1 MRFSF
6 LRILSAIFVLNTFC
20 PLGTI
25 GQSLAEKGLPFI
37 RNYQARDY
45 NGNPQNWCIIED
57 SSGLVYFGNQGYLL
71 QYDGVKWK
79 KIFFPGAIAVAI
91 RSLDKDKNGQIYYGS
106 TGDFGYL
113 AKDSLGQTQQYS
125 LKKYLPDSVK
135 NFFDVW
141 TTYATDKG
149 IYFQSRERIFRVP
162 KDKAGNFQEK
172 DIKSWEP
179 TTKFMYAFFLDGVYY
194 VHQRGLGLFKMINDS
209 LELIPGSEFLGKE
222 RMQVMLPFTP
232 PEGNNGNKGDKQYLV
247 GLFYTG
253 LYVYDGKSFR
263 PFKTEAD
270 PVIKNA
276 TLYKGIALKDGSF
289 ALSTTGKGVVII
301 DGMGKILKVINR
313 DVGLQDESVYGM
325 YFDRK
330 GSLWLA
336 LDNGISRIEISSPLT
351 TFGIQSGI
359 NTATLS
365 IKRFEGTLYLGT
377 TNGLLRL
384 NQSNGKFEE
393 VPGIPLTQI
402 FTMVVNDNK
411 LLVPNDGLFYVK
423 DKKTNLIR
431 ASASGDL
438 QMSGIKV
445 LTSHPDILL
454 GGATFG
460 LAVFTKGKK
469 VAGKPD
475 SSQHW
480 IYRGNIPGIEEG
492 IWTFTE
498 DSIGR
503 IWVGTQNST
512 VFRLTLAFD
521 DQGEPDLKK
530 TVVQKFTI
538 ADGLGTGG
546 GPVYMVKGKSYFI
559 ADSALYSFDETNKRF
574 RVDTTFGSFP
584 NAGGKD
590 ESYMVEDQSGRV
602 WIRMG
607 KEILVAVPEA
617 NGKYSIDKTPFLPI
631 AGGTISQFYPEAN
644 GIIWVCTTD
653 GLVRFDENLKKNYG
667 ESYKTLLRHI
677 TAGQE
682 TLNLS
687 LSDNAGDGVNIP
699 YKNNTLRFEYAAPF
713 FEQEEKTKYETWLEG
728 FDTGWSGWD
737 NNSYKEYT
745 NLPAGN
751 YVFHVR
757 AKNIYGKISE
767 EANYYYTVS
776 PPWSATWWAYLL
788 YVLGAISLIYL
799 ITRYRTAKLHRERA
813 ELEKKVLERTHEVQ
827 VQAEE
832 LTTVNQISQA
842 LASQLNLDDLIKLV
856 GEEMRQVFKAE
867 IVYLAM
873 LDKKTNMIHFPYQ
886 YGEVL
891 PPIKLGQGLA
901 SNIINN
907 RKPLLINEDFKKQ
920 IKQLGISPLG
930 IPPSSYLGVPIP
942 IDDEIIGV
950 LSVQST
956 VKEDYFDE
964 KDQRLLSTI
973 AANVGVALKKARLF
987 EEVKSAKL
995 EAEEASKNAERANE
1009 AKSAFL
1015 STVSH
1020 ELRTPLTS
1028 VLGFAKII
1036 KKRLEERI
1044 FPDTNKTNPRT
1055 EKAMTQVSENLE
1067 VVISEGERLTHLI
1080 NDVLD
1085 LAKIEAGKMEWHMG
1099 IISIPEIVDRAIAAT
1114 SSLFYNKNIVL
1125 KKFMD
1130 TGLPEISGDA
1140 DKIIQVVVN
1149 LISNAVKFTNEG
1161 EIVCRVVHQG
1171 DEIITSIKDSG
1182 IGIAKQDHEAVFEQF
1197 KQVGGDT
1204 LTDKPKG
1211 TGLGLPI
1218 CREII
1223 EHHGGR
1229 IWLESEQG
1237 KGSTFFFALPVN
1249 EKGTVN
1255 KTIHL
1260 DDLVK
1265 QLKDHVAQ
1273 SGFRL
1278 KDGSAT
1284 ILIVDD
1290 DDSIRSLLRQ
1300 ELTDGGYLIEEA
1312 KNGKEALESIRN
1324 HQPDLII
1331 LDVMMPEMNG
1341 FEVASIL
1348 KNDPKTLDIPIIILS
1363 VVQDKAR
1370 GYRIGVDRYLTKP
1383 IDTNQ
1388 LFTEVGVLLEQGKS
1402 RKKVMIVDED
1412 QAAVKTLTDVLQTRG
1427 YQVFESDWHVLAEKA
1442 IATQPDM
1449 IILNS
1454 VFSGRQ
1460 EIVQTLRF
1468 EKGLENV
1475 LFLIY
1480 E

>member
-6 LRILSAIFVLNTFC
+6 LRILSGIFILNTFC
-20 PLGTI
+20 SLGTV
-25 GQSLAEKGLPFI
+25 GQSLAEKGLPLI
-37 RNYQARDY
+37 KNYQAREY
-45 NGNPQNWCIIED
+45 NGNPQNWCAIED
-57 SSGLVYFGNQGYLL
+57 SSGLMYFGNEGYLL

-79 KIFFPGAIAVAI
+79 KIFFSGAMAVAL
-91 RSLDKDKNGQIYYGS
+91 RSLDQDKSGQIFYGS
-106 TGDFGYL
+106 TSDFGYL
-113 AKDSLGQTQQYS
+113 AKDSLGLTQQYS
-125 LKKYLPDSVK
+125 LKKYLPDSAK
-135 NFFDVW
+135 EFFDVW
-141 TTYATDKG
+141 STYATDKG
-149 IYFQSRERIFRVP
+149 IYFQSRERIFRVV
-162 KDKAGNFQEK
+162 KNQDGSFQVNQ
-172 DIKSWEP
+172 IKSWKP
-179 TTKFMYAFFLDGVYY
+179 TTKFMYAFYLDGIYY
-194 VHQRGLGLFKMINDS
+194 VHQLGLGLFKMINDS

-222 RMQVMLPFTP
+222 RMQVMLPFAP
-232 PEGNNGNKGDKQYLV
+232 AQGSNGNKGDKQYLI

-253 LYVYDGKSFR
+253 LYIYDGKSFR

-270 PVIKNA
+270 PIIKKA
-276 TLYKGIALKDGSF
+276 TLYKGVSLRDGSF
-289 ALSTTGKGVVII
+289 VLSTTGKGVVII
-301 DGMGKILKVINR
+301 DAMGKVLKVINR

-325 YFDRK
+325 YFDHK

-359 NTATLS
+359 NTAVLS
-365 IKRFEGTLYLGT
+365 INRFEGTLYLGT

-384 NQSNGKFEE
+384 NQSNGKFEDL
-393 VPGIPLTQI
+393 PGIPLTQI
-402 FTMVVNDNK
+402 FTMAVNDK
-411 LLVPNDGLFYVK
+411 TLLVPNDGLFYVK
-423 DKKTNLIR
+423 DKKTHLIR
-431 ASASGDL
+431 PSSSGDL
-438 QMSGIKV
+438 QISGMRILK
-445 LTSHPDILL
+445 SHPDIMLA
-454 GGATFG
+454 GATFG
-460 LAVFTKGKK
+460 VVVFTKGKR
-469 VAGKPD
+469 VAGKLD
-475 SSQHW
+475 SAQHW
-480 IYRGNIPGIEEG
+480 IYRGNIPGIEEAT
-492 IWTFTE
+492 WTFTE
-498 DSIGR
+498 DSSGR

-512 VFRLTLAFD
+512 VFRVTLAFD

-530 TVVQKFTI
+530 TDIQKFSI
-538 ADGLGTGG
+538 ADGLGTGS
-546 GPVYMVKGKSYFI
+546 GPVYMVKGKTYFI
-559 ADSALYSFDETNKRF
+559 ADSALYSFDETHKRF
-574 RVDTTFGSFP
+574 NVDTTFGRFP

-590 ESYMVEDQSGRV
+590 ESYMVEEQSGRV

-607 KEILVAVPEA
+607 KELMQAIPDA

-631 AGGTISQFYPEAN
+631 AGGTISQVYPEPN
-644 GIIWVCTTD
+644 GIIWFCTTD
-653 GLVRFDENLKKNYG
+653 GLLRYDENLNKNYS
-667 ESYKTLLRHI
+667 EPYKTLLRHI

-687 LSDNAGDGVNIP
+687 LTNSAGQGISIP
-699 YKNNTLRFEYAAPF
+699 YKNNTLRFEYASPF
-713 FEQEEKTKYETWLEG
+713 FEQEEKTKYQTWLEG
-728 FDTGWSGWD
+728 FETGWSGWD

-751 YVFHVR
+751 YIFHVR
-757 AKNIYGKISE
+757 AKNIYGKISG
-767 EANYYYTVS
+767 EANYYYTIN

-788 YVLGAISLIYL
+788 YFLAAISVVYL

-856 GEEMRQVFKAE
+856 GEQMRQVFQAQ

-891 PPIKLGQGLA
+891 PPIKLGEGLA
-901 SNIINN
+901 SKIIST

-995 EAEEASKNAERANE
+995 EAEEAGKNAERANE

-1036 KKRLEERI
+1036 KKRLEERV
-1044 FPDTNKTNPRT
+1044 FPDTNKSNPKT
-1055 EKAMTQVSENLE
+1055 EKAMSQVSENLE

-1099 IISIPEIVDRAIAAT
+1099 IISIPDIVDRAIAAT
-1114 SSLFYNKNIVL
+1114 SSLFYNKNIEL
-1125 KKFMD
+1125 KKFMEP
-1130 TGLPEISGDA
+1130 GLPEISGDS
-1140 DKIIQVVVN
+1140 DKLIQVVVN
-1149 LISNAVKFTNEG
+1149 LISNAVKFTAEG

-1237 KGSTFFFALPVN
+1237 KGSTFFFALPIN
-1249 EKGTVN
+1249 NKDAVN
-1255 KTIHL
+1255 KPIHL

-1278 KDGSAT
+1278 KNGSAT
-1284 ILIVDD
+1284 IMIVDD
-1290 DDSIRSLLRQ
+1290 DDAIRSLLRQ

-1312 KNGKEALESIRN
+1312 KNGKDALESIRN

-1383 IDTNQ
+1383 IDTSQ

-1427 YQVFESDWHVLAEKA
+1427 YQVFESDWHVLTEKA
-1442 IATQPDM
+1442 VATQPDM

-1460 EIVQTLRF
+1460 EVVQTLRF

>member
-1 MRFSF
+1 
-6 LRILSAIFVLNTFC
+6 
-20 PLGTI
+20 
-25 GQSLAEKGLPFI
+25 
-37 RNYQARDY
+37 
-45 NGNPQNWCIIED
+45 
-57 SSGLVYFGNQGYLL
+57 
-71 QYDGVKWK
+71 
-79 KIFFPGAIAVAI
+79 
-91 RSLDKDKNGQIYYGS
+91 
-106 TGDFGYL
+106 
-113 AKDSLGQTQQYS
+113 
-125 LKKYLPDSVK
+125 
-135 NFFDVW
+135 
-141 TTYATDKG
+141 
-149 IYFQSRERIFRVP
+149 
-162 KDKAGNFQEK
+162 
-172 DIKSWEP
+172 
-179 TTKFMYAFFLDGVYY
+179 
-194 VHQRGLGLFKMINDS
+194 
-209 LELIPGSEFLGKE
+209 
-222 RMQVMLPFTP
+222 
-232 PEGNNGNKGDKQYLV
+232 
-247 GLFYTG
+247 
-253 LYVYDGKSFR
+253 
-263 PFKTEAD
+263 
-270 PVIKNA
+270 
-276 TLYKGIALKDGSF
+276 
-289 ALSTTGKGVVII
+289 
-301 DGMGKILKVINR
+301 
-313 DVGLQDESVYGM
+313 
-325 YFDRK
+325 
-330 GSLWLA
+330 
-336 LDNGISRIEISSPLT
+336 
-351 TFGIQSGI
+351 
-359 NTATLS
+359 
-365 IKRFEGTLYLGT
+365 
-377 TNGLLRL
+377 
-384 NQSNGKFEE
+384 
-393 VPGIPLTQI
+393 
-402 FTMVVNDNK
+402 
-411 LLVPNDGLFYVK
+411 
-423 DKKTNLIR
+423 
-431 ASASGDL
+431 
-438 QMSGIKV
+438 
-445 LTSHPDILL
+445 
-454 GGATFG
+454 
-460 LAVFTKGKK
+460 
-469 VAGKPD
+469 
-475 SSQHW
+475 
-480 IYRGNIPGIEEG
+480 
-492 IWTFTE
+492 
-498 DSIGR
+498 
-503 IWVGTQNST
+503 
-512 VFRLTLAFD
+512 
-521 DQGEPDLKK
+521 
-530 TVVQKFTI
+530 
-538 ADGLGTGG
+538 
-546 GPVYMVKGKSYFI
+546 
-559 ADSALYSFDETNKRF
+559 
-574 RVDTTFGSFP
+574 
-584 NAGGKD
+584 
-590 ESYMVEDQSGRV
+590 
-602 WIRMG
+602 
-607 KEILVAVPEA
+607 
-617 NGKYSIDKTPFLPI
+617 
-631 AGGTISQFYPEAN
+631 
-644 GIIWVCTTD
+644 
-653 GLVRFDENLKKNYG
+653 
-667 ESYKTLLRHI
+667 
-677 TAGQE
+677 
-682 TLNLS
+682 
-687 LSDNAGDGVNIP
+687 
-699 YKNNTLRFEYAAPF
+699 
-713 FEQEEKTKYETWLEG
+713 
-728 FDTGWSGWD
+728 SGWD

-757 AKNIYGKISE
+757 SKNIYGKISE
-767 EANYYYTVS
+767 EANYYYTIN
-776 PPWSATWWAYLL
+776 PPWSKTWWAYLL
-788 YVLGAISLIYL
+788 YVLAAIFLVYMI
-799 ITRYRTAKLHRERA
+799 IRYRTAKLHRERA

-827 VQAEE
+827 VQTEE

-856 GEEMRQVFKAE
+856 GEEMRRVFKAQ

-891 PPIKLGQGLA
+891 PPIKLGLGLA

-930 IPPSSYLGVPIP
+930 IPPASYLGVPIP

-956 VKEDYFDE
+956 EKEDCFDE

-1044 FPDTNKTNPRT
+1044 FPETNKSNPKT
-1055 EKAMTQVSENLE
+1055 EKAMSQVSENLE

-1130 TGLPEISGDA
+1130 TELPEISGDA

-1149 LISNAVKFTNEG
+1149 LISNAVKFTKEG

-1237 KGSTFFFALPVN
+1237 KGSTFFFALPIN
-1249 EKGTVN
+1249 QKDGVN
-1255 KTIHL
+1255 KKIHL

-1278 KDGSAT
+1278 KNGTAT

-1312 KNGKEALESIRN
+1312 KNGKDALESVRN

-1348 KNDPKTLDIPIIILS
+1348 KNDPKTQDIPIIILS

-1412 QAAVKTLTDVLQTRG
+1412 QAAVKTLTDVLQTKG

-1442 IATQPDM
+1442 VATQPDM

-1460 EIVQTLRF
+1460 EVVQTLRF

>member
-1 MRFSF
+1 MRFRF
-6 LRILSAIFVLNTFC
+6 LGILSAIFVLNSFY
-20 PLGTI
+20 PLHSI
-25 GQSLAEKGLPFI
+25 AQNIAEKGLPFI
-37 RNYQARDY
+37 RNYQAKDY

-57 SSGLVYFGNQGYLL
+57 SSGLMYFGNEGYLL

-79 KIFFPGAIAVAI
+79 KILFPGSVAVAL
-91 RSLDKDKNGQIYYGS
+91 RSLDQDKSGQIYYGS
-106 TGDFGYL
+106 TSDFGYL

-125 LKKYLPDSVK
+125 LKKYIPDSTK
-135 NFFDVW
+135 EFFDVW
-141 TTYATDKG
+141 STHVTDKG
-149 IYFQSRERIFRVP
+149 IYFQSRERIFRVG
-162 KDKAGNFQEK
+162 KDKSGKLQEK
-172 DIKSWEP
+172 EIKTWKP
-179 TTKFMYAFFLDGVYY
+179 ITKYMSSFYLDSVYY
-194 VHQRGLGLFKMINDS
+194 VHQLGLGLFKMVNDS
-209 LELIPGSEFLGKE
+209 LELIPGSEFLGAE
-222 RMQVMLPFTP
+222 RMQVMLPFASG
-232 PEGNNGNKGDKQYLV
+232 EGNNGNPGDKQYLI
-247 GLFYTG
+247 GLFYSG
-253 LYVYDGKSFR
+253 LYIYDGKSFR

-270 PVIKNA
+270 PIIKNA
-276 TLYKGIALKDGSF
+276 TLYRGISLKDGSF

-301 DGMGKILKVINR
+301 DQKGKILKVINR
-313 DVGLQDESVYGM
+313 GIGLQDESVYGM
-325 YFDRK
+325 NFDHK
-330 GSLWLA
+330 GNLWLA
-336 LDNGISRIEISSPLT
+336 LDNGISRVDISSPLT
-351 TFGIQSGI
+351 TFGIQSGL
-359 NTATLS
+359 NTAALS
-365 IKRFEGTLYLGT
+365 IKRFEDTLYLGT

-393 VPGIPLTQI
+393 VQGIPLTQI
-402 FTMVVNDNK
+402 FTMAVNDNR
-411 LLVPNDGLFYVK
+411 LLVPNDGLYDVK
-423 DKKTNLIR
+423 DGKTSLIR
-431 ASASGDL
+431 ASNSGDM
-438 QMSGIKV
+438 QMSGMKI
-445 LTSHPDILL
+445 LTSHPEILF

-460 LAVFTKGKK
+460 PAVFTKGKMIS
-469 VAGKPD
+469 GKRD
-475 SSQHW
+475 SSGHW
-480 IYRGNIPGIEEG
+480 IYRGNIPGIPEAV
-492 IWTFTE
+492 WTFTE
-498 DSIGR
+498 DSVGR

-512 VFRLTLAFD
+512 VFRVTLAFN
-521 DQGEPDLKK
+521 DQGEPDLKR
-530 TVVQKFTI
+530 TEVQKFSS
-538 ADGLGTGG
+538 ADGLGTGS
-546 GPVYMVKGKSYFI
+546 GPVFMVKGKTYFV
-559 ADSALYSFDETNKRF
+559 ADSALYSFDETHKRF
-574 RVDTTFGSFP
+574 VVDTTFGSFP
-584 NAGGKD
+584 NGGGKD
-590 ESYMVEDQSGRV
+590 ENYLVEEQSGRV
-602 WIRMG
+602 WVRLG
-607 KEILVAVPEA
+607 KELRVATPDA
-617 NGKYSIDKTPFLPI
+617 NGKYSIDNTPFLPI
-631 AGGTISQFYPEAN
+631 AGGTIAMVYPETN
-644 GIIWVCTTD
+644 GIVWFCTTD
-653 GLVRFDENLKKNYG
+653 GLVRFDENIKKNYA

-687 LSDNAGDGVNIP
+687 DNLEKGENIS

-728 FDTGWSGWD
+728 FESGWSGWD

-745 NLPAGN
+745 NLGTGN
-751 YVFHVR
+751 YIFHVR
-757 AKNIYGKISE
+757 AKNVYGKISE
-767 EANYYYTVS
+767 EATYHYTIS
-776 PPWSATWWAYLL
+776 PPWSKTWWAYLL
-788 YVLGAISLIYL
+788 YFLAAIYL
-799 ITRYRTAKLHRERA
+799 VYLFTRYRTAKLHRERS

-842 LASQLNLDDLIKLV
+842 LASQLELDDLIKLV
-856 GEEMRQVFKAE
+856 GEEMKQVFKAQ

-873 LDKKTNMIHFPYQ
+873 LDKKTSMIHFPYQ
-886 YGEVL
+886 FGEML
-891 PPIKLGQGLA
+891 PPIKLGEGLV
-901 SNIINN
+901 SKIIDTK
-907 RKPLLINEDFKKQ
+907 KPLLINEDFKKQ
-920 IKQLGISPLG
+920 TMQLGIRPLG
-930 IPPSSYLGVPIP
+930 IPPASYLGVPIP
-942 IDDEIIGV
+942 IDNEIIGV

-995 EAEEASKNAERANE
+995 EAEEATKNAERANE
-1009 AKSAFL
+1009 VKSAFL

-1036 KKRLEERI
+1036 RKRLEERV
-1044 FPDTNKTNPRT
+1044 FPDTDKTNPRT
-1055 EKAMTQVSENLE
+1055 VKAMTQVSENLE

-1085 LAKIEAGKMEWHMG
+1085 LAKIEAGKMDWKVEV
-1099 IISIPEIVDRAIAAT
+1099 ISIPDIVDRAIAAT
-1114 SSLFYNKNIVL
+1114 SALFYNKNIVL
-1125 KKFMD
+1125 KKFME
-1130 TGLPEISGDA
+1130 TGLPEISGDTN
-1140 DKIIQVVVN
+1140 KLIQVVVN

-1161 EIVCRVVHQG
+1161 EIVCRVIHKG

-1182 IGIAKQDHEAVFEQF
+1182 IGIAKQDHDAVFEQF

-1218 CREII
+1218 CKEII

-1249 EKGTVN
+1249 DKGGVN

-1260 DDLVK
+1260 DELVK
-1265 QLKDHVAQ
+1265 QLKHHVAQ
-1273 SGFRL
+1273 SSFRF
-1278 KDGSAT
+1278 KDGSPT

-1290 DDSIRSLLRQ
+1290 DDSIRSLLKQ
-1300 ELTDGGYLIEEA
+1300 ELTEGGYLIEEA
-1312 KNGKEALESIRN
+1312 RNGKEALENVRN
-1324 HQPDLII
+1324 HHPDLII
-1331 LDVMMPEMNG
+1331 LDVMMPEMSG

-1348 KNDPKTLDIPIIILS
+1348 KNDPATLDIPIIILS
-1363 VVQDKAR
+1363 VIQDEAR

-1383 IDTNQ
+1383 IDINQ

-1412 QAAVKTLTDVLQTRG
+1412 QAAIKTLTDVLQAKG
-1427 YQVFESDWHVLAEKA
+1427 YQVFESDWHVLTEKA
-1442 IATQPDM
+1442 VATQPDM

-1454 VFSGRQ
+1454 AFSGRQ